1 MSKKTFCFQP
11 AEILLPDFDRVD
23 GTRWSVIACDQYTSE
38 PDYWSSVGKLIG
50 PAPSTLRLMLPE
62 IYLNERETRIPGIHD
77 AMREALSSGLLVA
90 HPSSMIYLERTQS
103 DGRVR
108 RGVIGA
114 IDLENYDYTPDSL
127 ALIRA
132 TERTVLERIPPRME
146 IRRGAALETPHVMLL
161 IDDPDRTVI
170 EPLAGRS
177 GTPIYDFDLMKNG
190 GHVRGYEL
198 DRAEQSLLTDR
209 LAALITPE
217 AICRRY
223 DVPLAP
229 MLFAVGD
236 GNHSLASAKACYEE
250 LKEQLGKKAL
260 THPARYALCEVVNI
274 HDPALDFEPIYRVL
288 FNVRD
293 PRAVIDAMKDYAG
306 SLYDRIPEQRFTVL
320 TAQEE
325 TEVVVPYPERQLTTA
340 TLQYFLD
347 VYTERHPEV
356 RLDYIHGEK
365 NVRALVAG
373 HPDRVGFL
381 FSGMTK
387 SDLFRTVL
395 YDGSLP
401 RKTFSMG
408 NADDK
413 RFYLECRRLT
423 EL

>member
-1 MSKKTFCFQP
+1 MSKKAFCFQP
-11 AEILLPDFDRVD
+11 ADILLPDFSRVD
-23 GTRWSVIACDQYTSE
+23 GTRWATIACDQYTSE
-38 PDYWSSVGKLIG
+38 PAYWDSVEQFVGD
-50 PAPSTLRLMLPE
+50 APSTLRLMLPE
-62 IYLNERETRIPGIHD
+62 VRLARRDALIPGIHRS
-77 AMREALSSGLLVA
+77 MREILDSGLLIS
-90 HPSSMIYLERTQS
+90 HPSSMIYVERTQS

-114 IDLENYDYTPDSL
+114 IDLEDYDYTPDSD

-132 TERTVLERIPPRME
+132 TEKTVLDRIPPRME
-146 IRRGAALETPHVMLL
+146 IRRGASLELPHVMLL
-161 IDDPDRTVI
+161 IDDPDRSVI
-170 EPLAGRS
+170 EPLAGQML
-177 GTPIYDFDLMKNG
+177 PPVYDFDLMKNG
-190 GHVRGYEL
+190 GHLRGWEL
-198 DRAEQSLLTDR
+198 GRDAQTDLIDR
-209 LAALITPE
+209 LAALITPD

-223 DVPLAP
+223 GVPLSP

-250 LKEQLGKKAL
+250 LKSQLGAKARS
-260 THPARYALCEVVNI
+260 HPARYALCEVVNV

-288 FNVRD
+288 FGVKD
-293 PRAVIDAMKDYAG
+293 PDALVSAFRDYAEH
-306 SLYDRIPEQRFTVL
+306 LYDQIPAQTFRVL
-320 TAQEE
+320 TASGE
-325 TEVVVPYPERQLTTA
+325 TDVTVPYPERQLTTA

-347 VYTERHPEV
+347 AYAESHPELRV
-356 RLDYIHGEK
+356 DYIHGEE
-365 NVRALVAG
+365 NVRTLVGG

-413 RFYLECRRLT
+413 RFYLECRRLG
-423 EL
+423 E